1 MTDILIAY
9 NNDYADHAHN
19 MFESCADKARQIAFD
34 HQKSYTL
41 LTTPNLTTDHVMTN
55 IANHHLCVIAAHG
68 DEDGIYNEKW
78 DDVIS
83 IHTTNYNCAGKG
95 IYSISCSCAVNLC
108 QHLIQ
113 LGAKFFIGYNR
124 PFRFSGA
131 EPYAEIAM
139 SGLEALLKG
148 KDLEDAHQE
157 MLNKYDAMIA
167 NTDPHSVVNLI
178 LVHNKESLVFA
189 GDNHCRYEDLT

>member
-1 MTDILIAY
+1 MAEILIAFDS
-9 NNDYADHAHN
+9 DYTDHAHN
-19 MFESCADKARQIAFD
+19 LYESCADKARQIAFD

-41 LTTPNLTTDHVMTN
+41 LTTPNFTTDHVM
-55 IANHHLCVIAAHG
+55 ANLAEHHLCVIAAHG
-68 DEDGIYNEKW
+68 DEDGIYNENR

-83 IHTTNYNCAGKG
+83 TRTTNYNCAGKG

-108 QHLIQ
+108 GHLMQI
-113 LGAKFFIGYNR
+113 GAKFFIGYNR
-124 PFRFSGA
+124 PFRFNGA

-139 SGLEALLKG
+139 SGLNTLLDG
-148 KDLEDAHQE
+148 QDLGTIRQE

-167 NTDPHSVVNLI
+167 NTDPHSVVNLF

-189 GDNHCRYEDLT
+189 GDNHCCYEDLT

>member
-9 NNDYADHAHN
+9 NSYYADHAHN
-19 MFESCADKARQIAFD
+19 LYESCADKARQIAYD
-34 HQKSYTL
+34 HQKSFTL
-41 LTTPNLTTDHVMTN
+41 LTTPDFTTDHVMTN
-55 IANHHLCVIAAHG
+55 IADHHVCVIAAHG
-68 DEDGIYNEKW
+68 DADGIYNENG

-95 IYSISCSCAVNLC
+95 IYSISCSSAVNLC
-108 QHLIQ
+108 KHLIQ
-113 LGAKFFIGYNR
+113 IGAKFFIGYNR

-139 SGLEALLKG
+139 SGLNTLLNG
-148 KDLEDAHQE
+148 NDLESVRQE

-167 NTDPHSVVNLI
+167 ESDPHSVVKLF

-189 GDNHCRYEDLT
+189 GDSHCRYEDLT